1 MQHSQMT
8 LNHQCITS
16 FKTLTPHLS
25 CLAANHN
32 LLYAAAFNQVHVFDL
47 STRAHVDSFNAAK
60 PSSGSVKSIAFS
72 GPKVFT
78 AHQDRKIR
86 VWQVVMTPSRGHR
99 LLSSLPTLKD
109 RLMRFILPKN
119 YVHVR
124 RHKKRLWIEHAD
136 TVSCLAV
143 NEGLVYSV
151 SWDKSLKVWDARENK
166 CLESVHKAHDD
177 AVNAVVVSDDGTVYT
192 ASADGAIRVWEKK
205 EKERR
210 HRLMHVLERHKS
222 SVNALAL
229 NHTGDDGFV
238 LFSGGSD
245 RLIGVWRRDDGR
257 DRMAFWEALWGHG
270 GAILCLTVVG
280 NDVLLSGSSDQTVRV
295 WRRGPEGGG
304 YCCVG
309 TMGKHERPV
318 KSLVRVSTS
327 TDASQNNEN
336 DAITV
341 CSGSLD
347 GEIKLWEITA

>member
-1 MQHSQMT
+1 M
-8 LNHQCITS
+8 
-16 FKTLTPHLS
+16 
-25 CLAANHN
+25 
-32 LLYAAAFNQVHVFDL
+32 
-47 STRAHVDSFNAAK
+47 
-60 PSSGSVKSIAFS
+60 
-72 GPKVFT
+72 
-78 AHQDRKIR
+78 
-86 VWQVVMTPSRGHR
+86 
-99 LLSSLPTLKD
+99 
-109 RLMRFILPKN
+109 
-119 YVHVR
+119 
-124 RHKKRLWIEHAD
+124 
-136 TVSCLAV
+136 
-143 NEGLVYSV
+143 
-151 SWDKSLKVWDARENK
+151 WDACENK

-245 RLIGVWRRDDGR
+245 RLIGVWRRDDGH
-257 DRMAFWEALWGHG
+257 DRMAFREALWGHG

-295 WRRGPEGGG
+295 WRRGEEGGG

-327 TDASQNNEN
+327 TDASQNNKN

>member
-1 MQHSQMT
+1 MQHNKMT
-8 LNHQCITS
+8 LNHQCVTS

-25 CLAANHN
+25 CLAANRN

-47 STRAHVDSFNAAK
+47 STRAHVDSFSAAN

-72 GPKVFT
+72 GSKVFT

-86 VWQVVMTPSRGHR
+86 VWQIMSRPSRQHC

-119 YVHVR
+119 YVRVR
-124 RHKKRLWIEHAD
+124 RHKKQLWIEHGDA
-136 TVSCLAV
+136 VSSLAV
-143 NEGLVYSV
+143 KEGLMYSV

-166 CLESVHKAHDD
+166 CLESVNEAHDD

-229 NHTGDDGFV
+229 NHTGDDGLF

-245 RLIGVWRRDDGR
+245 HSIGVWRRDDGR
-257 DRMAFWEALWGHG
+257 DRMATQEVLWGHG

-280 NDVLLSGSSDQTVRV
+280 NGVLLSGSSDQTVRV
-295 WRRGPEGGG
+295 WRPGEAGGG

-318 KSLVRVSTS
+318 KSVVRVSTS
-327 TDASQNNEN
+327 ADASDDNEN

-341 CSGSLD
+341 CSG
-347 GEIKLWEITA
+347 